1 MKRSD
6 YENNKWY
13 PLTENEYWV
22 EDYPDEFPNCHTVV
36 HNANQYYKSGIT
48 TSQFCTLG
56 WSTMAKSGGY
66 FFMIIEE
73 PK

>member
-22 EDYPDEFPNCHTVV
+22 EEFPEEFPNCHTVV
-36 HNANQYYKSGIT
+36 YNNK
-48 TSQFCTLG
+48 
-56 WSTMAKSGGY
+56 
-66 FFMIIEE
+66 E
-73 PK
+73 PYTYRRLVETINLYRR